1 MRHIQYERTLQRVI
15 PLMIDWTNKISMT
28 AKSSHQ
34 NSTTVTVK
42 TNRYQQPTEKN
53 DTENMAT
60 TMKESQEALK
70 SEEQDGTQ
78 STVDEDVTAET
89 GENSVRTEG
98 RGQTSEPTTT
108 RSVSVDS
115 PKAPPQST
123 LSMSRRRM
131 HDVDGRPLD
140 HWDKNN
146 FEKKR
151 DETCRV
157 VYEPKDGKEF
167 FQKNL
172 PMEDYEVMKSIS
184 LEQPFYSKY
193 NRFFPKRGHFCCK
206 ACGNALYA
214 AIMKFDAEDGW
225 PAFGACVEG
234 AIGLVPSERRT
245 AEIERED
252 QACIKLQAFF
262 RGVLCRMR
270 VTRML
275 EDMIKVLLEEK
286 KARSISQA
294 VQHDNSTANEAAILN
309 FQVKSP
315 LFSPTTIKKK
325 IDKTKG
331 LRYTLLR
338 ALGDD
343 YTEIHCHRCKSHL
356 GDVMEED
363 NMGRN
368 GRVFQERHRVN
379 GRALKYVEDDLPKRI
394 SIESSLLFADRAK
407 QRMLGLPSPK
417 KKETPEI
424 PLRSVPFVSPRAQ
437 RKKVMGANGIVSD
450 PLSVS
455 CHASV
460 QGNGKSRRKKLDSLS
475 MSCHDALSGGQRR
488 RKVGFDPLS
497 LSCHEGERSAISDR
511 QTGRTGR
518 VRGVNLAEKRASLEQ
533 FILSKSM
540 H

>member
-1 MRHIQYERTLQRVI
+1 MEGTSV
-15 PLMIDWTNKISMT
+15 DKDN
-28 AKSSHQ
+28 
-34 NSTTVTVK
+34 
-42 TNRYQQPTEKN
+42 E
-53 DTENMAT
+53 AT
-60 TMKESQEALK
+60 KPEALK

-78 STVDEDVTAET
+78 STVDEDLHAVADVELGEPSVAAACPLTAS
-89 GENSVRTEG
+89 NRSEG
-98 RGQTSEPTTT
+98 RGRTSQVESTTT
-108 RSVSVDS
+108 RSVSFDS
-115 PKAPPQST
+115 PKAST
-123 LSMSRRRM
+123 SRPTLAMPLSLSSHTSRRRM

-140 HWDKNN
+140 HWDKKN

-172 PMEDYEVMKSIS
+172 PMEDYEVIKSIS
-184 LEQPFYSKY
+184 LEQPYYSKY

-225 PAFGACVEG
+225 PAFGFCVEG
-234 AIGLVPSERRT
+234 AIGLIPSEKRK

-270 VTRML
+270 VTKML
-275 EDMIKVLLEEK
+275 EDMIKELLEEK
-286 KARSISQA
+286 KAKARSQTD
-294 VQHDNSTANEAAILN
+294 QPNEPTENETAILN

-325 IDKTKG
+325 IGKTKG

-356 GDVMEED
+356 GDVLED
-363 NMGRN
+363 DNIGRN
-368 GRVFQERHRVN
+368 GRMFQERHRVN

-394 SIESSLLFADRAK
+394 NIESSLLFADRAK
-407 QRMLGLPSPK
+407 RRMLGLPSPK
-417 KKETPEI
+417 KKAAPEI

-437 RKKVMGANGIVSD
+437 RKKLMDASGIVSD

-460 QGNGKSRRKKLDSLS
+460 QGNGKSVLTHLAPAVTKKRVPPS
-475 MSCHDALSGGQRR
+475 M
-488 RKVGFDPLS
+488 
-497 LSCHEGERSAISDR
+497 
-511 QTGRTGR
+511 TGRQEEW
-518 VRGVNLAEKRASLEQ
+518 VKYVES
-533 FILSKSM
+533 ILLKSER
-540 H
+540 HWSSSSYQNQRIEYEVGWLKGCLTQ